1 MSATGVE
8 VLKKLEDV
16 RMISRTVLSDQ
27 IRDTL
32 LERIL
37 RGDHQQGD
45 RLIESQLAKE
55 FGVSQSPVRE
65 ALRDLSAMRFVEL
78 EAFKGARV
86 RRIEPNEIAEIYPVR
101 AALEELAGQLAAP
114 ILKGNVEDLDTIY
127 RTMVDAAKRGDMQ
140 SMVKMDAQFHRTII
154 AASQNRIL
162 AETWDSLMI
171 ESRTYV
177 TAVKVILAN
186 TALMAVVEKHRPLI
200 AVLKTGNSKLAGAEM
215 RKHVFAFA
223 RILEKE
229 NSNSGEPDQTNG
241 VRAKWVD
248 QPLQKKVSKN

>member
-1 MSATGVE
+1 
-8 VLKKLEDV
+8 
-16 RMISRTVLSDQ
+16 MISRTVLSDQ

-37 RGDHQQGD
+37 RGDYQQGD
-45 RLIESQLAKE
+45 RLIESQLARE

-86 RRIEPNEIAEIYPVR
+86 RRIESSEIVEVYPVR

-114 ILKGNVEDLDTIY
+114 FLKGNVGELESIY
-127 RTMVDAAKRGDMQ
+127 RNMVEAAERGDMQ
-140 SMVKMDAQFHRTII
+140 SVVQMDAKLHRII
-154 AASQNRIL
+154 VEASQNRIL

-186 TALMAVVEKHRPLI
+186 TALMAVVEMHRPLI
-200 AVLKTGNSKLAGAEM
+200 EALNTGDAQVAGEEM
-215 RKHVFAFA
+215 RKHVSAFA
-223 RILEKE
+223 QILAKE
-229 NSNSGEPDQTNG
+229 NSYSAESVQTNAA
-241 VRAKWVD
+241 RATWVED
-248 QPLQKKVSKN
+248 LPKKQVSKN

>member
-1 MSATGVE
+1 MTF
-8 VLKKLEDV
+8 LKKLEGA

-37 RGDHQQGD
+37 RGDYQQGD
-45 RLIESQLAKE
+45 RLIESQLARE

-86 RRIEPNEIAEIYPVR
+86 RRIESSEIAEVYPVR

-114 ILKGNVEDLDTIY
+114 FLKGNVGELEAIF
-127 RTMVDAAKRGDMQ
+127 RNMVEAAERGDMQ
-140 SMVKMDAQFHRTII
+140 SVVKMDAKFHRTIVE
-154 AASQNRIL
+154 ASQNRIL

-186 TALMAVVEKHRPLI
+186 TALMSVVEMHRPLI
-200 AVLKTGNSKLAGAEM
+200 EALSTGDAQVAGEEM
-215 RKHVFAFA
+215 RKHVSAFA
-223 RILEKE
+223 QILEME
-229 NSNSGEPDQTNG
+229 NSNSAESVQTNAA
-241 VRAKWVD
+241 RATWVED
-248 QPLQKKVSKN
+248 PPKKQVSKN

>member
-1 MSATGVE
+1 
-8 VLKKLEDV
+8 
-16 RMISRTVLSDQ
+16 MISRTVLSDQ

-37 RGDHQQGD
+37 RGDYQQGD
-45 RLIESQLAKE
+45 RLIESQLARE

-86 RRIEPNEIAEIYPVR
+86 RRIESYEITEAYPVR

-114 ILKGNVEDLDTIY
+114 FLKGNVGELEVIY
-127 RTMVDAAKRGDMQ
+127 RNMVEAAERSDMQ
-140 SMVKMDAQFHRTII
+140 SVVKMDAKFHRTIVE
-154 AASQNRIL
+154 ASQNRIL

-186 TALMAVVEKHRPLI
+186 TALMAVVEMHRPLI
-200 AVLKTGNSKLAGAEM
+200 EALSSGDAQLAGEEM
-215 RKHVFAFA
+215 RKHVSAFA
-223 RILEKE
+223 QMLEKE
-229 NSNSGEPDQTNG
+229 NNNSGESDQTNAA
-241 VRAKWVD
+241 RARWVED
-248 QPLQKKVSKN
+248 LAKKQASKN

>member
-1 MSATGVE
+1 
-8 VLKKLEDV
+8 
-16 RMISRTVLSDQ
+16 MISRTVLSDQ

-37 RGDHQQGD
+37 RGEYQQGD

-86 RRIEPNEIAEIYPVR
+86 RRIEPNEIAEVYPVR

-114 ILKGNVEDLDTIY
+114 LLKGNVGELEAIY
-127 RTMVDAAKRGDMQ
+127 SRMVAAAERGDMQ
-140 SMVKMDAQFHRTII
+140 EVVRMDAKFHRTIVE
-154 AASQNRIL
+154 ASQNRIL
-162 AETWDSLMI
+162 SETWDSLMI

-186 TALMAVVEKHRPLI
+186 TTLMAVVQMHRPLI
-200 AVLKTGNSKLAGAEM
+200 EALSTGDVKTAGEEM
-215 RKHVFAFA
+215 RKHVVAFA
-223 RILEKE
+223 DMLQKE
-229 NSNSGEPDQTNG
+229 NSNSAMTDQTIAARVSWN
-241 VRAKWVD
+241 D
-248 QPLQKKVSKN
+248 DPQKRQASKN

>member
-1 MSATGVE
+1 
-8 VLKKLEDV
+8 
-16 RMISRTVLSDQ
+16 MISRTVLSDQ

-37 RGDHQQGD
+37 RGDYQQGD
-45 RLIESQLAKE
+45 RLIESQLARE

-86 RRIEPNEIAEIYPVR
+86 RRIESSEIAEVYPVR

-114 ILKGNVEDLDTIY
+114 FLKGNVGELEAIY
-127 RTMVDAAKRGDMQ
+127 RNMAKAAERGDMQ
-140 SMVKMDAQFHRTII
+140 EVARMDAQFHRTIVE
-154 AASQNRIL
+154 ASQNSIL

-186 TALMAVVEKHRPLI
+186 TALMSVVEMHRPLI
-200 AVLKTGNSKLAGAEM
+200 EALSTGDAQVAGEEM
-215 RKHVFAFA
+215 RKHVSAFA
-223 RILEKE
+223 QILEME
-229 NSNSGEPDQTNG
+229 NSNSAESVQTNAA
-241 VRAKWVD
+241 RATWVED
-248 QPLQKKVSKN
+248 PPKKQVSKN

>member
-1 MSATGVE
+1 
-8 VLKKLEDV
+8 
-16 RMISRTVLSDQ
+16 MISRTVLSDQ

-37 RGDHQQGD
+37 REDYQQGD
-45 RLIESQLAKE
+45 RLIESQLARE

-86 RRIEPNEIAEIYPVR
+86 RRIEPNEIAEVYPVR

-114 ILKGNVEDLDTIY
+114 FLRGNVEELETIY
-127 RTMVDAAKRGDMQ
+127 RSMVDAAKHGDMQ
-140 SMVKMDAQFHRTII
+140 SVVRLDAKLHRTIVE
-154 AASQNRIL
+154 ASQNRIL
-162 AETWDSLMI
+162 AEAWDSLMI

-186 TALMAVVEKHRPLI
+186 TALMAVVEMHRPLI
-200 AVLKTGNSKLAGAEM
+200 EALSTGDAQVAGEEM
-215 RKHVFAFA
+215 RKHVSAFA
-223 RILEKE
+223 QILEKE
-229 NSNSGEPDQTNG
+229 NSNSGVPDQTNG
-241 VRAKWVD
+241 VRARRVD
-248 QPLQKKVSKN
+248 DLPKKQVSKN